1 MNHDLICKN
10 KNKNNLTK
18 KPNSDETYHAMT
30 FWPNRSQSEPSDQ
43 SFNCINK
50 NKFVDILLTTF

>member
-1 MNHDLICKN
+1 MNHDLICKNKNKN

-30 FWPNRSQSEPSDQ
+30 F
-43 SFNCINK
+43 
-50 NKFVDILLTTF
+50 

>member
-30 FWPNRSQSEPSDQ
+30 F
-43 SFNCINK
+43 
-50 NKFVDILLTTF
+50 